1 MVLLLAAAT
10 AIYVVVGDVHE
21 ALILAASILS
31 IVAITVVQE
40 RKAERAL
47 RKLARRG

>member
-1 MVLLLAAAT
+1 
-10 AIYVVVGDVHE
+10 VHE

-40 RKAERAL
+40 VL
-47 RKLARRG
+47 RRN